1 MCDWWKV
8 LYGLLPLSL
17 FIITCLGENICFS
30 LFYCFNCGLSL
41 TGSFYFIQWQ
51 WYLAPI
57 FILIWKMLLEL
68 YDPIGIAGFLQYFFI
83 INFIVWKLNTDSR
96 QPYLFNGDQVLW
108 PECGWQPVSL
118 TDLITGASVKKVYRK
133 ATLCIHPDKVQQKG
147 ATLQQKYIAEKVFDL
162 LKVFVS
168 SSPYNYSFYMQQC
181 LLPHKTLHLLLRFP
195 FVCFRLFFL

>member
-1 MCDWWKV
+1 M
-8 LYGLLPLSL
+8 
-17 FIITCLGENICFS
+17 
-30 LFYCFNCGLSL
+30 
-41 TGSFYFIQWQ
+41 
-51 WYLAPI
+51 
-57 FILIWKMLLEL
+57 
-68 YDPIGIAGFLQYFFI
+68 
-83 INFIVWKLNTDSR
+83 
-96 QPYLFNGDQVLW
+96 LW

-181 LLPHKTLHLLLRFP
+181 LLPQNFASSSSFSFCMFQT
-195 FVCFRLFFL
+195 FFFYNKNFEKMQNPNLYILVR